1 MDNELKQLRA
11 VFGLLPSR
19 HSPTELVN
27 VFSLNRENVRKYF
40 RTLKVRKYESTS
52 GSTCV
57 HVTFVRAHASR
68 FEKVGWMD
76 ESCPKS
82 RSEKLL
88 IKYIATYLRTFVFY
102 ILKYATCTCTFKVR
116 KYFRTSEV
124 HVRKYVES
132 TWKLWAFCM
141 KVPRPETKLICVFL
155 IPH

>member
-1 MDNELKQLRA
+1 MEIIDTSGSTVLHHVRKKKYYYMDNELKQLRA

-68 FEKVGWMD
+68 FEKVG
-76 ESCPKS
+76 
-82 RSEKLL
+82 
-88 IKYIATYLRTFVFY
+88 
-102 ILKYATCTCTFKVR
+102 
-116 KYFRTSEV
+116 
-124 HVRKYVES
+124 
-132 TWKLWAFCM
+132 
-141 KVPRPETKLICVFL
+141 
-155 IPH
+155 